1 MDEIVKQA
9 AQAGAENPA
18 GLYDMTPVQIEL
30 TLTALAARERRR
42 MERMDEA
49 AWLIGRYAAIGINAP
64 GRYPR
69 RPDVVR
75 RLPESM
81 SADEMKQA
89 LVSLAKRREDDI

>member
-1 MDEIVKQA
+1 VLKA
-9 AQAGAENPA
+9 AEAGAENPA
-18 GLYDMTPVQIEL
+18 GLFDMTPAEIEL

-75 RLPESM
+75 RTGRNM
-81 SADEMKQA
+81 SAEEMKQ
-89 LVSLAKRREDDI
+89 VFVNMAKRGEDRI